1 MEAAAPTAASDVRKA
16 VGGGGGPELGPGPSL
31 PMRTRP
37 WDEPRRPSP
46 PQTRRRGT
54 AAREWRAERMRRLE
68 GGVLLPLTHFCHAV
82 RWPGSP
88 FASAE
93 AAGATVDMHASS
105 GTPLVPLGPDLSV
118 PNYDTLDEN
127 RSPVLYGTETH
138 VCVTE

>member
-16 VGGGGGPELGPGPSL
+16 VGGGGGPGPSL